1 MKKETDK
8 LVSIAVLKARDG
20 MGERL
25 RDALLT
31 LIGPTRQEPGN
42 LDYVLFELKDEP
54 GTFYVE
60 AFVSQAALD
69 AHCETAY
76 FQAFARQADELL
88 AEPLRLVFMEEVS
101 P

>member
-54 GTFYVE
+54 GTF
-60 AFVSQAALD
+60 
-69 AHCETAY
+69 
-76 FQAFARQADELL
+76 
-88 AEPLRLVFMEEVS
+88 
-101 P
+101 